1 MKLVAVTSCAAGIAH
16 TYMAAEGI
24 SKACKKLGI
33 DCKVETQGCM
43 GPENCLDERD
53 IQEADV
59 ILFSNQITILDEE
72 RFDGYEDKIIRIQ
85 PGKILGDA
93 NCIAVALKERGLL

>member
-33 DCKVETQGCM
+33 ECKIETQGCM
-43 GPENCLDERD
+43 GPENCLSEED

-59 ILFSNQITILDEE
+59 ILFSNQITILDGE
-72 RFDGYEDKIIRIQ
+72 RFEGFEDRIIHIQ
-85 PGKILGDA
+85 PGKILGDP
-93 NCIAVALKERGLL
+93 NCIADALRERGLL